1 MRLCAADDESEDAGL
16 QALTHK
22 DGDAVTR
29 LLYDVRRVAR
39 KLR

>member
-29 LLYDVRRVAR
+29 TNSPKVVG
-39 KLR
+39 